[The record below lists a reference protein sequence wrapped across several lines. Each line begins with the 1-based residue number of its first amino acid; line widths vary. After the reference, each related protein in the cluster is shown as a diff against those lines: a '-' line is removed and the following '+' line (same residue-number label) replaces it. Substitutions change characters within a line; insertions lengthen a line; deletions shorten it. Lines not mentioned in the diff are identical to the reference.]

1 MTLQMEDRV
10 ILTLNKV
17 ARLKMEKVE
26 NNLEIYYSA
35 RNPNTQRQENKIAFI
50 IKFAIAQY
58 GS

>member
-1 MTLQMEDRV
+1 MEDGV

-17 ARLKMEKVE
+17 ALLKMEKVE

-35 RNPNTQRQENKIAFI
+35 RNPNTQRQENEIALI

>member
-1 MTLQMEDRV
+1 MEDGV

-17 ARLKMEKVE
+17 ALLKNRKKVE

-35 RNPNTQRQENKIAFI
+35 RNPNTQRQENEIALI